1 MARDRDNRLE
11 LTRKELEGFLQLLC
25 KSDGLPEATEE
36 ILAYL
41 ERVGMR
47 EQLDEE
53 RAWEIARKTLRG
65 LLSDRL
71 ARASVTPVR
80 PWGVHLAAKRVAA
93 NCTAAQVAAVL
104 EVDLTSYERLESGA
118 RNPLDETGSFLAEVV
133 RTFGL
138 RISELRESLVKYLER
153 SPPSGEIRFA
163 RGGGGQFSREE
174 LAIAAEDLQ
183 NNGRMKKP
191 IEKNALDR
199 LERKIAEVT
208 ALLKA

>member
-1 MARDRDNRLE
+1 MSRDRDNRFE

-25 KSDGLPEATEE
+25 KGDGLPEATEE

-47 EQLDEE
+47 EQIDED
-53 RAWEIARKTLRG
+53 RAWEISRMTLRS

-80 PWGVHLAAKRVAA
+80 PWGVHLTAKRVAA
-93 NCTAAQVAAVL
+93 KCTAAQVAAVL

-118 RNPLDETGSFLAEVV
+118 RNPLDETGSFLADVV
-133 RTFGL
+133 RVFGL
-138 RISELRESLVKYLER
+138 RISELRESVVKHLER

-163 RGGGGQFSREE
+163 RGGGGPFSREQ
-174 LAIAAEDLQ
+174 LVIAAEDLR
-183 NNGRMKKP
+183 NNGQMKKP
-191 IEKNALDR
+191 VGRDDLDR
-199 LERKIAEVT
+199 LERKIAEV
-208 ALLKA
+208 